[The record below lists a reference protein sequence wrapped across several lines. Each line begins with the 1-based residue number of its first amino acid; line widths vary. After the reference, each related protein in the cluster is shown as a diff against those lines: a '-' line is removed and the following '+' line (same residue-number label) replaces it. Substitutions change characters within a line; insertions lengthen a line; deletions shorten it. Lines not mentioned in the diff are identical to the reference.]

1 MNTATIKIDRDFQ
14 IAEIDPRIY
23 GSFVEHLGRC
33 VYTGI
38 YEPSHP
44 QADEQGFRKDVLDL
58 VRELKVPIIRYPG
71 GNFVSGYNWED
82 GIGPREQRPRR
93 LELAWRMIE
102 TNEIGIDE
110 FAAWA
115 KKAGSEVLQAVNL
128 GTRGA
133 DAARNLVEY
142 CNHPGGT
149 YWSDLRIRNGS
160 REPHKIKTWCLGNE
174 MDGAWQIG
182 YKTAEEYGRIAC
194 EAAKVMKWVDPSIEL
209 VACGSS
215 GGVLPTFPQW
225 EATVLDHT
233 YEHVEYISLHTYYA
247 LREDSIGTY
256 LARSLNMDHFI
267 KTVVATC
274 DMVKAKKR
282 SNKTIYLSF
291 DEWNVWYHSN
301 DADRKLEPW
310 SVAPPQLE
318 DHYTFVDS
326 LVVGCML
333 ITLLK
338 NSDRVRI
345 ACLAQLVNVIAP
357 ILTAPGGAA
366 IRQTIFYP
374 FLHASLYGRGKALR
388 LLVDSPKYQ
397 DKEFGDVPW
406 LESVAVWNEADETLT
421 IFAVNRHQTES
432 LILRSDLRSF
442 AGYRFIE
449 HIVLEHTDPHIRNSF
464 TQPDAVRPHSRG
476 VAQLSNGELTVTLPG
491 LSWNVIR
498 LGVH

>member
-1 MNTATIKIDRDFQ
+1 M
-14 IAEIDPRIY
+14 
-23 GSFVEHLGRC
+23 V
-33 VYTGI
+33 
-38 YEPSHP
+38 
-44 QADEQGFRKDVLDL
+44 
-58 VRELKVPIIRYPG
+58 
-71 GNFVSGYNWED
+71 
-82 GIGPREQRPRR
+82 
-93 LELAWRMIE
+93 E

-110 FAAWA
+110 FVAWA

-128 GTRGA
+128 GLRGA

-160 REPHKIKTWCLGNE
+160 REPHRIKTWCLGNE

-182 YKTAEEYGRIAC
+182 TKTAEEYGRIAC
-194 EAAKVMKWVDPSIEL
+194 ETAKVMKWVDPSIEL

-247 LREDSIGTY
+247 LREDSLGTY

-267 KTVVATC
+267 KTVAATC

-282 SNKTIYLSF
+282 SSKTIYLSF

-301 DADRKLEPW
+301 DADRKIEPW
-310 SVAPPQLE
+310 SVAPAQLE
-318 DHYTFVDS
+318 DHYTFVDA

-338 NSDRVRI
+338 NSDRVRM

-374 FLHASLYGRGKALR
+374 FLHASLYGRGKAMR
-388 LLVDSPKYQ
+388 LLIDSPKYQ

-406 LESVAVWNEADETLT
+406 LEAVAVWNEADKTLT
-421 IFAVNRHQTES
+421 LFAVNRHQTES
-432 LILRSDLRSF
+432 LALAGDLRGF
-442 AGYRFIE
+442 AGYRLIE
-449 HIVLEHTDPHIRNSF
+449 HLVLEHSDPQARNTF
-464 TQPDAVRPHSRG
+464 AQPDAVRPHSRG
-476 VAQLSNGELTVTLPG
+476 DAQLTSGELTATLPG

-498 LGVH
+498 LGVN